1 LPKEDELFHFWKH
14 MMTLWIARKL
24 IVPVRIALGVD
35 SACLSDPLPKL
46 THYRHSSMNPGTAME
61 CIDCRHNV
69 F

>member
-1 LPKEDELFHFWKH
+1 